1 MKKWL
6 KIVMVS
12 IGTVVLVVFVAL
24 MIITRANGIGMV
36 TNPMEDR
43 DPIDETPADY
53 GLPYEDVTV
62 TTGDDLDLVGWYVPS
77 QNGAVIMAQHGFQND
92 REEML
97 PHAQMLSQHGYGV
110 LITSF
115 RTHDLS
121 EGELITWGRDEMQDL
136 EAWYQYLLTR
146 DDVDPHRIGALG
158 NSFGGA
164 MSIKYATENE
174 EIKAIVTHSTFSSI
188 DDSVEIGVKQRTGL
202 PPFPFAPMIV
212 FWAEHQA
219 GIDSSEIDSTLWI
232 KGICGRPV
240 FILQGGADVYISP
253 ESGQD
258 LYDAACEPKE
268 FWFEPLA
275 GHVTLHELRPGE
287 FEERVVAFFD
297 RYLLE
302 MMPSTLRTQP
312 RLRRH
317 ESCGLPEV
325 TTP

>member
-1 MKKWL
+1 M
-6 KIVMVS
+6 S
-12 IGTVVLVVFVAL
+12 IGATILVVCVAL
-24 MIITRANGIGMV
+24 VVITRANGIEMV

-62 TTGDDLDLVGWYVPS
+62 TTGDGLDLAGWYVPS

-97 PHAQMLSQHGYGV
+97 THAQMLGHHGYGV

-136 EAWYQYLLTR
+136 EAWFRYLLTR
-146 DDVDPHRIGALG
+146 DDVDPDRIGAVG

-164 MSIKYATENE
+164 MSIKYAAENE
-174 EIKAIVTHSTFSSI
+174 EIKAVVTHSAFSSI

-212 FWAEHQA
+212 FWAERHA
-219 GIDSSEIDSTLWI
+219 RIDTSEIDSSQWI

-240 FILQGGADVYISP
+240 FILQGGADEHISP

-258 LYDAACEPKE
+258 LFGEACEPKE
-268 FWFEPLA
+268 FWFEQEA
-275 GHVTLHELRPGE
+275 GHCTLHELKPQE

-302 MMPSTLRTQP
+302 
-312 RLRRH
+312 
-317 ESCGLPEV
+317 E
-325 TTP
+325 